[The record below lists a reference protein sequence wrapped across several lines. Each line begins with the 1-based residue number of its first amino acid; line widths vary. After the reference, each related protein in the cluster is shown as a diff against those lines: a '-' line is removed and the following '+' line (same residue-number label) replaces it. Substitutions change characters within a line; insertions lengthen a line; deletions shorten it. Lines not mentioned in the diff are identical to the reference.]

1 MEQEKMN
8 ELLTMKAMIQEREV
22 NSWTYKEVI

>member
-1 MEQEKMN
+1 MN

-22 NSWTYKEVI
+22 NSWTYKEVIGGEI